1 MYQLRQNK
9 TGPLKIFHEL
19 FGERLATDNFTQFF
33 TNGVRKGTN
42 TYLLSELYVADKL
55 ADVILEEYGVREKL
69 KGNVMLTLPDPGYD
83 VPIFMFQLGGNERQ
97 KIALLDI
104 SPTLP
109 TVDYAPLIPTF
120 EKYRGLLQMEP
131 SKVEW
136 VNRICSPYLLHC
148 QYDVLDTGLFLE
160 ATREYLQIW
169 IDHYYL
175 PGRPLAT
182 DAERDTATRAIYT
195 FKEVLHAN
203 DPAYGIFAKA
213 WGKPVADAFFYL
225 ETHNHPALPMPGD

>member
-9 TGPLKIFHEL
+9 TGPLKIFHEM
-19 FGERLATDNFTQFF
+19 FGARLSTDNFTQFF

-83 VPIFMFQLGGNERQ
+83 VPIFMFQLGGNETQ

-109 TVDYAPLIPTF
+109 DIDYGPLLPVF
-120 EKYRGLLQMEP
+120 EKYRDLLGMAP
-131 SKVEW
+131 SRVEW
-136 VNRICSPYLLHC
+136 VNSICSPWLLHC
-148 QYDVLDTGLFLE
+148 QYDTLDTEVFLQ
-160 ATREYLQIW
+160 AAREYLRVW
-169 IDHYYL
+169 IDHYYE
-175 PGRPLAT
+175 PGKPVRSDADRALAT
-182 DAERDTATRAIYT
+182 AAVYKY
-195 FKEVLHAN
+195 KEVLHAN

-225 ETHNHPALPMPGD
+225 ETHHHPALPMPA

>member
-9 TGPLKIFHEL
+9 TGPLRMFHEL
-19 FGERLATDNFTQFF
+19 FGDRLSTDNFIQFF
-33 TNGVRKGTN
+33 ANGVRKGAN
-42 TYLLSELYVADKL
+42 TYLLSEIYQAPHL

-69 KGNVMLTLPDPGYD
+69 KGNVMLTLPEPAYD
-83 VPIFMFQLGGNERQ
+83 IPIFMFQLGGNETQ

-109 TVDYAPLIPTF
+109 DLDYTPLIPTF
-120 EKYRGLLQMEP
+120 EKYRALLKVPP
-131 SKVEW
+131 SRVEW
-136 VNRICSPYLLHC
+136 VNSICSPYLLHC
-148 QYDVLDTGLFLE
+148 QYDTLDTPLFLE
-160 ATREYLQIW
+160 ATREYLKIW
-169 IDHYYL
+169 IEHYYL
-175 PGRPLAT
+175 PGKPIARQEDHAHVL
-182 DAERDTATRAIYT
+182 DRIYR

-225 ETHNHPALPMPGD
+225 ETQSNPALPMPD

>member
-19 FGERLATDNFTQFF
+19 FGSRLATDDFTQFF

-42 TYLLSELYVADKL
+42 TYLLSELYRAEHL

-69 KGNVMLTLPDPGYD
+69 KGNVMLTLPEPDWD
-83 VPIFMFQLGGNERQ
+83 IPIFMFQLGGNERQ

-109 TVDYAPLIPTF
+109 GIDYAPLIPVF
-120 EKYRGLLQMEP
+120 EKYRALLKMEP
-131 SKVEW
+131 ARVEW
-136 VNRICSPYLLHC
+136 VLKICSPYLLHC
-148 QYDVLDTGLFLE
+148 QYDVLDTEVFLA
-160 ATREYLQIW
+160 ATREYLQVW

-175 PGRPLAT
+175 PGKPLAT
-182 DAERDTATRAIYT
+182 EAERAQATAAIYQ

-225 ETHNHPALPMPGD
+225 ETHHHPALPMPGA

>member
-9 TGPLKIFHEL
+9 TGPLKIFHDL
-19 FGERLATDNFTQFF
+19 FGDRLSTDNFTQFF
-33 TNGVRKGTN
+33 TNGVRKGAN
-42 TYLLSELYVADKL
+42 TYLLSELYSADRL

-69 KGNVMLTLPDPGYD
+69 KGNVMLTLPEPEWDI
-83 VPIFMFQLGGNERQ
+83 PIFMFQLGGNERQ

-109 TVDYAPLIPTF
+109 SIDYAPVIPVF
-120 EKYRGLLQMEP
+120 EKYRDRLRMEP

-148 QYDVLDTGLFLE
+148 QYDVLDTEVFLE
-160 ATREYLQIW
+160 ATGEYLQLW

-175 PGRPLAT
+175 PGRRLEAAADREQAT
-182 DAERDTATRAIYT
+182 KAIYT

-225 ETHNHPALPMPGD
+225 ETHHHPALPMPE

>member
-9 TGPLKIFHEL
+9 TGPLKMFHEL
-19 FGERLATDNFTQFF
+19 FGERLSHDNFIQFF

-42 TYLLSELYVADKL
+42 TYLLTEIYKAPHL

-69 KGNVMLTLPDPGYD
+69 KGNVMLTLPEPDHD
-83 VPIFMFQLGGNERQ
+83 IPIFMFQLGGNETQ

-109 TVDYAPLIPTF
+109 GVDYTPLIPAF
-120 EKYRGLLQMEP
+120 EKYRDRLKMAP
-131 SKVEW
+131 SRVEW
-136 VNRICSPYLLHC
+136 VNSICSPYLLHC
-148 QYDVLDTGLFLE
+148 QYDALDTALFLE

-169 IDHYYL
+169 IRHYYL
-175 PGRPLAT
+175 PGRPIAT
-182 DAERDTATRAIYT
+182 EEGRAQASQAIYR

-225 ETHNHPALPMPGD
+225 ETQSHPALPMPA

>member
-9 TGPLKIFHEL
+9 TGPLKMFHEL
-19 FGERLATDNFTQFF
+19 FGDRLSHDNFIQFF
-33 TNGVRKGTN
+33 TNGVRKGTS
-42 TYLLSELYVADKL
+42 TYLLSEIYKAPNL

-83 VPIFMFQLGGNERQ
+83 IPIFMFQLGGNETQ

-109 TVDYAPLIPTF
+109 NVDYGPLIPTF
-120 EKYRGLLQMEP
+120 EKYRDILGVPP
-131 SKVEW
+131 SKIEW
-136 VNRICSPYLLHC
+136 VNQICSPYLLHC
-148 QYDVLDTGLFLE
+148 QYDALDTENFLK
-160 ATREYLQIW
+160 ATREYLRIW
-169 IDHYYL
+169 IEHYYL
-175 PGRPLAT
+175 PGKPIGREE
-182 DAERDTATRAIYT
+182 DRACALDRVYR
-195 FKEVLHAN
+195 FKEILHAN

-225 ETHNHPALPMPGD
+225 ETQSHPALPPPG